1 MIWKCAAT
9 APNGFTHIS
18 GSMLG
23 TLLNDIVTGYNFDA
37 IKSRFENNMSAE
49 NYRRAQ
55 SAPTQRAVESAE
67 KTIEKLGLADSL
79 RRRYATLDELPENE
93 FIWKSKEEKKE
104 VKTGIFS
111 GVQTKAVLSN
121 EGHSVIPQVTM
132 TWDKFRKTILPTVD
146 KLEVKVEGT
155 NHLMGMVTASVPD
168 SENIMNWRNH
178 HEN

>member
-67 KTIEKLGLADSL
+67 KTIEKLALL
-79 RRRYATLDELPENE
+79 TLL
-93 FIWKSKEEKKE
+93 EEDMQLLMSFQKMNLFGRAKK
-104 VKTGIFS
+104 K
-111 GVQTKAVLSN
+111 
-121 EGHSVIPQVTM
+121 
-132 TWDKFRKTILPTVD
+132 RK
-146 KLEVKVEGT
+146 K
-155 NHLMGMVTASVPD
+155 
-168 SENIMNWRNH
+168 
-178 HEN
+178 

>member
-1 MIWKCAAT
+1 MLKRALEKYSMPNIEQALNILESGSLYRGDSYVGRCKWFKEVKEKISVINNQKAHINMIWKCAAT

-104 VKTGIFS
+104 VKTGIFL
-111 GVQTKAVLSN
+111 VYRQRLY
-121 EGHSVIPQVTM
+121 
-132 TWDKFRKTILPTVD
+132 
-146 KLEVKVEGT
+146 
-155 NHLMGMVTASVPD
+155 
-168 SENIMNWRNH
+168 
-178 HEN
+178 